1 VRGLARWCFH
11 HRWIV
16 VIAWIGVIVAVNALE
31 SSAGT
36 NFNDNFSLH
45 QTESHKAQRL
55 LASSAPQVS
64 GDTEEVVIYTA
75 HGRVTDAAP
84 RARFDVLLAELSRM
98 PHVSEVESPYGRH
111 GANQIAPNGRIA
123 FADVTFDLPVNAISG
138 HEEVAF
144 VHNVTHASRP
154 GIEFEDQGQVA
165 EGTVNNDDT
174 HSLIVGFIA
183 AGFVL
188 FIVFGSVLAMVLPLL
203 TAAVSLGS
211 AVAVIGLLSHATEV
225 ASFSTE
231 LAALIGL
238 GVGVDYALFIVTRY
252 RQARLRGLSGEEATV
267 EALDTS
273 GRAVLFAGAIV
284 VIAMLG
290 MLLLRVS
297 FLYGVAFGCAIAVAF
312 TVLAAVTL
320 LPALL
325 SLFGSG
331 VLRRSDRRAVRE
343 GRCATSDESRAWAR
357 WATWMSRRPKTFLI
371 VGTVVMAILAIPF
384 FSMRLGSADSSSDP
398 TSSTTYKSY
407 ELLAKGFGPGYNGPL
422 ELVARIRSRGERDVF
437 AEVVHTVAQNSD
449 VASVTPAHFVTGVDG
464 RAGVG
469 VSDVYPKGGPQAAS
483 TVALLSTVRNTIIPH
498 VTAGTG
504 VTVLVG
510 GQTAVFADFSAV
522 LSSKLPLFVGIVVF
536 VSFLLLM
543 VVFRSLLIPLTAA
556 LANLLSAGAAFGVVT
571 AVFQNGWGA
580 GLLGLSTTGPIEAF
594 LPVLMFPILFGL
606 SMDYE
611 VFLVTR
617 MYEEWHHRLDNEEA
631 IHHGLAATGR
641 TITAAAGIMVLV
653 FGAFILGGSWIIEL
667 FGVGFAGAVFL
678 DAMMVRSILVPAAM
692 FVIGDAN
699 WRIPAWL
706 DRWLPHVNVEGTVIR
721 TAAAVHDEPATAMPQ
736 PDEDSVEPRPSLE
749 PEEPPLPVT
758 QA

>member
-1 VRGLARWCFH
+1 
-11 HRWIV
+11 V
-16 VIAWIGVIVAVNALE
+16 VIAWIGVIVAVNAIE
-31 SSAGT
+31 RADGT
-36 NFNDNFSLH
+36 NFNDNFSLR

-55 LASSAPQVS
+55 LAASAPRLS

-84 RARFDVLLAELSRM
+84 RAHFDALLAELSRM
-98 PHVSEVESPYGRH
+98 PHVSQIQSPYSSH
-111 GANQIAPNGRIA
+111 GASQIASDGRIA
-123 FADVTFDLPVNAISG
+123 FADVTFDQPANAISG
-138 HEEVAF
+138 REELAF
-144 VHNVTHASRP
+144 VHNVASASRP
-154 GIEFEDQGQVA
+154 GIEFAEQGQVA

-188 FIVFGSVLAMVLPLL
+188 FIVFGSLLATVLPLL

-211 AVAVIGLLSHATEV
+211 GIAVIGLLSHATEV
-225 ASFSTE
+225 ASFSSE

-252 RQARLRGLSGEEATV
+252 RQARLRGVSSEEATV

-284 VIAMLG
+284 VVAMLG

-297 FLYGVAFGCAIAVAF
+297 FLYGVAFASAITVAF
-312 TVLAAVTL
+312 TVVAAVTL

-331 VLRRSDRRAVRE
+331 VLRRGERRAVRE
-343 GRCATSDESRAWAR
+343 GRHATTDESRAWAM
-357 WATWMSRRPKTFLI
+357 WATWMARRPKTFLI
-371 VGTVVMAILAIPF
+371 VGTAVMVILAIPF

-407 ELLAKGFGPGYNGPL
+407 HLLAQGFGPGYNGPL
-422 ELVARIRSRGERDVF
+422 ELVAEIRSPGERAVF
-437 AEVVHTVAQNSD
+437 TEVRATVAENSD
-449 VASVTPAHFVTGVDG
+449 VSSVTPAHFVSGADG
-464 RAGVG
+464 RPGVG
-469 VSDVYPKGGPQAAS
+469 VADVYPKGGPQAAS
-483 TVALLSTVRNTIIPH
+483 TVALLSTVRGTIIPH

-504 VTVLVG
+504 VRVLVG
-510 GQTAVFADFSAV
+510 GQTAVFADFSSV

-580 GLLGLSTTGPIEAF
+580 GLLGLSSTGPIEAF

-617 MYEEWHHRLDNEEA
+617 MYEEWHRRLDNDEA
-631 IHHGLAATGR
+631 IHHGVAATGR

-653 FGAFILGGSWIIEL
+653 FGSFVLGGSWIIEL
-667 FGVGFAGAVFL
+667 FGVGFAGSVFL
-678 DAMMVRSILVPAAM
+678 DAVMVRSILIPASM

-706 DRWLPHVNVEGTVIR
+706 DRVLPHVNVEGSAVR
-721 TAAAVHDEPATAMPQ
+721 TSPTVHDQPATAMPQ
-736 PDEDSVEPRPSLE
+736 AAEDPVEPAPGLE
-749 PEEPPLPVT
+749 LDEPPLPVT

>member
-1 VRGLARWCFH
+1 VRGLARWCYR

-16 VIAWIGVIVAVNALE
+16 VIAWIGVVVAVNAIE

-36 NFNDNFSLH
+36 NFNDNFSLR

-55 LASSAPQVS
+55 LAAAAPRLS

-75 HGRVTDAAP
+75 HGRVTEPAP
-84 RARFDVLLAELSRM
+84 RAHFDVLLAKLSRM
-98 PHVSEVESPYGRH
+98 PHVSEVQSPYGSH
-111 GANQIAPNGRIA
+111 GTSQIAPDGRIA
-123 FADVTFDLPVNAISG
+123 FADVTFDLPVNTISG
-138 HEEVAF
+138 REELAF
-144 VHNVTHASRP
+144 VHNVTSASRP

-188 FIVFGSVLAMVLPLL
+188 FIVFGSLLAMVLPLL

-211 AVAVIGLLSHATEV
+211 GIAVIGLLSHATEV
-225 ASFSTE
+225 ASFSSE

-252 RQARLRGLSGEEATV
+252 RQARLRGLGSEEATI
-267 EALDTS
+267 EAVDTS

-297 FLYGVAFGCAIAVAF
+297 FLYGVAFASAIAVAF
-312 TVLAAVTL
+312 TVVAAETL

-325 SLFGSG
+325 GFFGSG
-331 VLRRSDRRAVRE
+331 VLRRSERKAVRE
-343 GRCATSDESRAWAR
+343 GRHATSDESRAWAK
-357 WATWMSRRPKTFLI
+357 WATWMARRPRTFLI
-371 VGTVVMAILAIPF
+371 AGATVLVVLAIPF

-398 TSSTTYKSY
+398 ASSTTYKSY
-407 ELLAKGFGPGYNGPL
+407 HLLAEGFGPGYNGPL
-422 ELVARIRSRGERDVF
+422 ELVAQIRSPGEREVF
-437 AEVVHTVAQNSD
+437 AEVVHEVARNGD
-449 VASVTPAHFVTGVDG
+449 VASVTPAHFVPGAGG

-469 VSDVYPKGGPQAAS
+469 VADVYPKGGPQDAS
-483 TVALLSTVRNTIIPH
+483 TVALLGTVRDTIIPH

-504 VTVLVG
+504 VRVLVG

-522 LSSKLPLFVGIVVF
+522 LSSKLPLFVGIVVL

-556 LANLLSAGAAFGVVT
+556 VANLLSAGAAFGVVT

-580 GLLGLSTTGPIEAF
+580 SLLGLSSTGPIEAF

-617 MYEEWHHRLDNEEA
+617 MYEEWHHRHDNREA

-641 TITAAAGIMVLV
+641 TITAAAMIMVLV
-653 FGAFILGGSWIIEL
+653 FGSFVLGGSWIIEL
-667 FGVGFAGAVFL
+667 FGVGFAGSVFL
-678 DAMMVRSILVPAAM
+678 DAMMVRSILVPASM

-706 DRWLPHVNVEGTVIR
+706 DRVLPHLNIEGSVIRAPTVI
-721 TAAAVHDEPATAMPQ
+721 ADGPAT
-736 PDEDSVEPRPSLE
+736 PRLE
-749 PEEPPLPVT
+749 LDEPPLPEPV
-758 QA
+758 A